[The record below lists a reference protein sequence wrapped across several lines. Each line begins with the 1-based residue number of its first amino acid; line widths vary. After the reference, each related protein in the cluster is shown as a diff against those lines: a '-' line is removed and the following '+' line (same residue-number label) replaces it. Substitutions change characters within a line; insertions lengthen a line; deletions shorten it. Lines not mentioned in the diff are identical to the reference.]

1 MNARGD
7 LQVRIAQ
14 LRGIPLQAE
23 FSCRAGELLAVV
35 GPSGGGKTTLLRMIA
50 GLNQPQ
56 SGEIRCGE
64 QLWFADG
71 INLSPQQRHL
81 GYVPQHYGLFPNLSA
96 QANVMAGLDHLPKA
110 QRRQRAQQWLERV
123 NLQGLP
129 ERLPHQL
136 SGGQKQRVALARAL
150 AREPS
155 VLLLDEPF
163 SALDR
168 ETRERLYIELAR
180 LKRQLQIPV
189 IMVTHDI
196 NEALLLADKLVLISQ
211 GQMLQQGEPRQ
222 VLLQPRNE
230 AVARQMG
237 LRNIFD
243 AKMLQ
248 YDAQQQL
255 QWMQFGE
262 QKIACD
268 ADPRFSNGDEVR
280 WVIPNQGIRFNAI
293 SSGRLSRSY
302 NKLSVTIDSL
312 LVMGES
318 VRLVANIAGVAY
330 QLHAEVPLHLVQQ
343 LALTEGLQTE
353 VALKSDLIHLLEH
366 EASSVSSGR

>member
-1 MNARGD
+1 MSGRGD
-7 LQVRIAQ
+7 LQVRVAQ
-14 LRGIPLQAE
+14 MQGIPLQAQ
-23 FSCRAGELLAVV
+23 FQCRAGELLAVV

-56 SGEIRCGE
+56 SGEIRCGG
-64 QLWFADG
+64 QLWFG
-71 INLSPQQRHL
+71 PGVNLSPQQRHL

-96 QANVMAGLDHLPKA
+96 QANVMAGLDHLPKS
-110 QRRQRAQQWLERV
+110 QRQPRARQWLERV

-180 LKRQLQIPV
+180 LKSQLQIPV

-196 NEALLLADKLVLISQ
+196 NEALLLADKLVLVSG
-211 GQMLQQGEPRQ
+211 GQILQQGEPRQ
-222 VLLQPRNE
+222 VLLKPRNE

-243 AKMLQ
+243 ATVLH
-248 YDAQQQL
+248 YDPEQKL
-255 QWMQFGE
+255 QWLQFGE
-262 QKIACD
+262 QQIACD
-268 ADPRFSNGDEVR
+268 APPGEAPGSRVR

-318 VRLVANIAGVAY
+318 VRLVASIAGVAY
-330 QLHAEVPLHLVQQ
+330 QLQAELPLHLVQK
-343 LALTEGLQTE
+343 LALTAGQQTD
-353 VALKSDLIHLLEH
+353 VALKSELIHLLEA
-366 EASSVSSGR
+366 E

>member
-1 MNARGD
+1 MNSRGD
-7 LQVRIAQ
+7 LHVKVAQ
-14 LRGIPLQAE
+14 ISGIPLQAE
-23 FSCRAGELLAVV
+23 FSCCAGELLAVV

-50 GLNQPQ
+50 GLNHPQ
-56 SGEIRCGE
+56 TGEIRCGE
-64 QLWFADG
+64 HVWFGKG
-71 INLSPQQRHL
+71 INLTPQQRHL

-96 QANVMAGLDHLPKA
+96 QANIVAGLDHLPKS
-110 QRRQRAQQWLERV
+110 QRRARALQWLELV
-123 NLQGLP
+123 NLHGLP

-180 LKRQLQIPV
+180 LKSQLQIPV

-211 GQMLQQGEPRQ
+211 GQMLQAGEPRQ
-222 VLLQPRNE
+222 VLLKPRNE
-230 AVARQMG
+230 SVARQMG

-243 AKMLQ
+243 AQVLQ
-248 YDAQQQL
+248 YDPDQKL
-255 QWMQFGE
+255 LWLQFGE

-268 ADPRFSNGDEVR
+268 ADPRFRGGDHVR

-302 NKLSVTIDSL
+302 NKLSVTIESL

-318 VRLVANIAGVAY
+318 VRLVASIAGIEH
-330 QLHAEVPLHLVQQ
+330 QLHAEVPLHLVQK
-343 LALTEGLQTE
+343 LALREGLQTE

-366 EASSVSSGR
+366 DNSTPHHR